1 MFLKAR
7 RNFGMAM
14 AALAVSATSAMALPF
29 NWGTGFQPSASPVM
43 DRIEN
48 FHIELFWI
56 MLAVCVFVLALLVW
70 IVIKFRASANPVPS
84 KVHHN
89 TLLEVAWTIIP
100 VIILVVIAVPSFRLL
115 YFEAVVPTPDV
126 TIKAIGKQW
135 FWTYEYPKDGF
146 TYDSLGLADADAAK
160 AGKPR
165 LLGVDNEVVVPV
177 NKVIAVQTTGADV
190 IHSWALP
197 QMGVKMDAVPGRIN
211 ETWFK
216 PTQIGTYYGQC
227 SELCGA
233 RHAYMPIEVHVVSDA
248 DYAAWLVQAKGKYT
262 KLETAEAAPA
272 PAAAAAA
279 PATAEAAPAA
289 AAPAAAAA
297 TAPAAAAPATA
308 ATPAPAATA
317 K

>member
-1 MFLKAR
+1 MT
-7 RNFGMAM
+7 
-14 AALAVSATSAMALPF
+14 AL
-29 NWGTGFQPSASPVM
+29 
-43 DRIEN
+43 
-48 FHIELFWI
+48 
-56 MLAVCVFVLALLVW
+56 
-70 IVIKFRASANPVPS
+70 
-84 KVHHN
+84 
-89 TLLEVAWTIIP
+89 
-100 VIILVVIAVPSFRLL
+100 
-115 YFEAVVPTPDV
+115 
-126 TIKAIGKQW
+126 
-135 FWTYEYPKDGF
+135 
-146 TYDSLGLADADAAK
+146 